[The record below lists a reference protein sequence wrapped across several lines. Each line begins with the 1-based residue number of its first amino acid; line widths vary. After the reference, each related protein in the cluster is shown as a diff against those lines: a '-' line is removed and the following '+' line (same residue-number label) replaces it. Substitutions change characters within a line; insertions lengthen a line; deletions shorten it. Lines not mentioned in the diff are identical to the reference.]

1 VKYLVSVTS
10 ATYLVLPSALVWVRI
25 PEQVQERALPLE
37 AMTAEEVVIATETAV
52 SPTPEAVPIAIITTT
67 VKRNRHASAEKD

>member
-1 VKYLVSVTS
+1 
-10 ATYLVLPSALVWVRI
+10 VWVRI

-37 AMTAEEVVIATETAV
+37 AMTAEEVVIAIAIAV
-52 SPTPEAVPIAIITTT
+52 SLVLADVPIAIITTT

>member
-1 VKYLVSVTS
+1 VTS

-37 AMTAEEVVIATETAV
+37 AMTAEEVVIAIAIAV
-52 SPTPEAVPIAIITTT
+52 SLVLADVPIAIITTT